1 MTIFWCF
8 IVWRWAWTATVRLRG
23 TGGRTAGLF
32 RWSVFVLARRALAAF
47 GGHVTKVI
55 LNGMVMHHSFM
66 LKTISKLV
74 NHQFSNIVHKL
85 LPVVLL
91 AKPQL
96 IHLLDL
102 IIPEV
107 AHHRPSSLLLPHQLQ
122 PLVLSTSQIYRFW
135 CNFDSDVRFGTTIF
149 LWCDKHV

>member
-1 MTIFWCF
+1 M
-8 IVWRWAWTATVRLRG
+8 RLRG

-32 RWSVFVLARRALAAF
+32 SWSVFVLAGRALAVF
-47 GGHVTKVI
+47 GGHDIKVI
-55 LNGMVMHHSFM
+55 LNEMVMHHSLM

-74 NHQFSNIVHKL
+74 NHQFPNIVHKL

-91 AKPQL
+91 AKLQL

-102 IIPEV
+102 VIPEV

-122 PLVLSTSQIYRFW
+122 PLVLPTS
-135 CNFDSDVRFGTTIF
+135 
-149 LWCDKHV
+149 